1 MSDQLVRGFWQSRRT
16 SAGLAERRALEPICT
31 ALLVRNDKLALQN
44 CQKALRVRPYNPP
57 VQALFAV
64 TLARLDKLEDALAVA
79 EEVAKDI
86 KGAGKALGDSGTLK
100 LVAWVFEQKALHVK
114 ALEMWELAT
123 QKHAASLD
131 LIFEAADYFIRIGAF
146 KSLENVC
153 KATVDAKHESH
164 KAYPQAYEHLVWSYI
179 VAVIIQAGDLQ
190 NPLAKVR
197 ISSANSQNSPETVY
211 KSLQDC
217 LSYFNTVAL
226 TPAKATTPSTSTAA
240 DASVCKNPHT
250 FYLLLKVL
258 RYLAEA
264 PESVKVDSKAAK
276 SQLLAILSS
285 PQGLEYCQK
294 DLTIDLFRREA
305 VLALGTAQEW
315 SNLQDIMMK
324 KLDEGD
330 CNWSTILTATQAA
343 YGCVTGSTA
352 VSSEASET
360 TDALRAA
367 LPSTWWNSPSSELPD
382 GESSATSMLVK
393 LKTRLEQLGNDEGF
407 SKKDRSLTLG
417 LLKLASWFPKQP
429 HPSLSDLVI
438 IYLRRHANKACCF
451 SDLREYL
458 ALLDEDG
465 RQAVRAWLDDNYSTG
480 DIDVQTLQSMECSMT
495 AEKIRRY
502 LPGRYGSVEEELQR
516 GHRLAKAYFSAV
528 HFGKDLIATDLQPN
542 DELALLAAQCYL
554 GAWEQAQRSSQY
566 LELAIAIL
574 EFAIRRSKYRF
585 QIRVLLI
592 RLYQIAG
599 APSLVLKHYKLM
611 DTKQIQYDT
620 LAHWALDR
628 GSTFFASLETGKQGS
643 AIPVDSEV
651 SSFSGMLEMISAW
664 YPKADEETTYSV
676 SQAWGS
682 NAYYLIEDYTAFK
695 DRLSCSLSRTAVSF
709 ETVRATVLGAPIA
722 TTGKYESA
730 RRVVESIA
738 QQKAEFNDNRDYS
751 ILPDHQPSE
760 QDSILKQ
767 TQLAARV
774 DTRWVKQLAS
784 LYSAFSE
791 GTATD
796 FASVSEGSNSAA
808 TTDYEAKL
816 LQWAGPVLTWLSGKE
831 PKIEDVKVLQFLKD
845 CHADLMR
852 LTTNESLWPIYHIAQ
867 IALEA
872 YCLLDTAFSNKS
884 NNPGDFK
891 GIKQFKQIRQ
901 DSKGSMK
908 AISSRL
914 KALNEDLSRKYK
926 ARNKLEALL
935 PLKQFEEVSED
946 FLFDVATQLLDSRK
960 SGLLQ
965 LANAI
970 TKRTSG
976 P

>member
-1 MSDQLVRGFWQSRRT
+1 M
-16 SAGLAERRALEPICT
+16 
-31 ALLVRNDKLALQN
+31 
-44 CQKALRVRPYNPP
+44 
-57 VQALFAV
+57 
-64 TLARLDKLEDALAVA
+64 
-79 EEVAKDI
+79 
-86 KGAGKALGDSGTLK
+86 
-100 LVAWVFEQKALHVK
+100 
-114 ALEMWELAT
+114 
-123 QKHAASLD
+123 
-131 LIFEAADYFIRIGAF
+131 
-146 KSLENVC
+146 
-153 KATVDAKHESH
+153 DAKHESH

-429 HPSLSDLVI
+429 HPSLSGRPADVYRQPHQTDFGMFVDLVI

-480 DIDVQTLQSMECSMT
+480 DIDVQVSLILAMSKRHELLTPHNQTLQSMECSMT

-528 HFGKDLIATDLQPN
+528 HFG
-542 DELALLAAQCYL
+542 
-554 GAWEQAQRSSQY
+554 
-566 LELAIAIL
+566 
-574 EFAIRRSKYRF
+574 
-585 QIRVLLI
+585 
-592 RLYQIAG
+592 
-599 APSLVLKHYKLM
+599 
-611 DTKQIQYDT
+611 
-620 LAHWALDR
+620 
-628 GSTFFASLETGKQGS
+628 
-643 AIPVDSEV
+643 
-651 SSFSGMLEMISAW
+651 
-664 YPKADEETTYSV
+664 
-676 SQAWGS
+676 
-682 NAYYLIEDYTAFK
+682 AFC
-695 DRLSCSLSRTAVSF
+695 LHHSRTGLS
-709 ETVRATVLGAPIA
+709 
-722 TTGKYESA
+722 
-730 RRVVESIA
+730 VEMPQAKISLQRICS
-738 QQKAEFNDNRDYS
+738 QMTN
-751 ILPDHQPSE
+751 LP
-760 QDSILKQ
+760 
-767 TQLAARV
+767 
-774 DTRWVKQLAS
+774 
-784 LYSAFSE
+784 
-791 GTATD
+791 
-796 FASVSEGSNSAA
+796 
-808 TTDYEAKL
+808 
-816 LQWAGPVLTWLSGKE
+816 
-831 PKIEDVKVLQFLKD
+831 
-845 CHADLMR
+845 C
-852 LTTNESLWPIYHIAQ
+852 
-867 IALEA
+867 
-872 YCLLDTAFSNKS
+872 
-884 NNPGDFK
+884 
-891 GIKQFKQIRQ
+891 
-901 DSKGSMK
+901 
-908 AISSRL
+908 
-914 KALNEDLSRKYK
+914 
-926 ARNKLEALL
+926 
-935 PLKQFEEVSED
+935 
-946 FLFDVATQLLDSRK
+946 
-960 SGLLQ
+960 
-965 LANAI
+965 
-970 TKRTSG
+970 
-976 P
+976 